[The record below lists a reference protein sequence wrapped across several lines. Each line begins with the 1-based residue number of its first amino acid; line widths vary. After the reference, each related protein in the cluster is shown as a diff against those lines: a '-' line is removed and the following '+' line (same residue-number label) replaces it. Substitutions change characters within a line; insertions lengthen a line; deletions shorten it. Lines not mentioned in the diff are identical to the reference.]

1 AQTPVRSTA
10 ASPKNRFACFY
21 VPHGATMD
29 KWTPATEGSGF
40 AFTEILKPLEPFRDR
55 LNIVSALP
63 HLSVPGAGGVDVSA
77 AANHPRPAAVFL
89 TGSVPERGPQAH
101 LGTSVDQRA

>member
-1 AQTPVRSTA
+1 MGLPLLDSMIPAQTALRLTA
-10 ASPKNRFACFY
+10 ATPKNRFACIY

-55 LNIVSALP
+55 INIVSGLAHP
-63 HLSVPGAGGVDVSA
+63 YVAGAGGADA
-77 AANHPRPAAVFL
+77 RC
-89 TGSVPERGPQAH
+89 
-101 LGTSVDQRA
+101 